1 LEREGNLK
9 IKERKNIPVI
19 IIELVLSMMFVILPA
34 GTVRDER
41 TFFILLSFLITL
53 IIIALVLRHR
63 RLRAGN

>member
-19 IIELVLSMMFVILPA
+19 IIELVLSMMFVILPP

-41 TFFILLSFLITL
+41 TFFILLSFLIAF
-53 IIIALVLRHR
+53 IIIALVLRQR
-63 RLRAGN
+63 RIRAGN